1 MSLRSHHS
9 GEQPARQVDAQESGA
24 QEVEDSTVPRK
35 RKWPV
40 MWDAVERSRQEGGQE
55 PASFDEKE
63 ATGTSARAISVAGGG
78 GSRWKWVEE

>member
-1 MSLRSHHS
+1 MLTVQCAQKVQRKKRETPDRASRTPDPWAEEGRMSLRSHHS

-40 MWDAVERSRQEGGQE
+40 MWDAVERSRQEG
-55 PASFDEKE
+55 
-63 ATGTSARAISVAGGG
+63 
-78 GSRWKWVEE
+78 